1 MDQEHAAEAVAC
13 STAKISR
20 IESGTVSARVGD
32 VRMLL
37 DLYEV
42 EDVDER
48 RLLEKLARDSN
59 KRGWWMDFDA
69 GQPVREI
76 LGDFLS
82 LESDATYIRTWQP
95 VLIPGF
101 LQTPEYTRA
110 LTDAGPDVISEE
122 AADMVVKVRQ
132 ERRRVFEE
140 AGARFAAVIW
150 EPAITGPMPSPAV
163 HRAQLAHLNRMAKQ
177 PNMTIQ
183 VLPHTEWAAAR
194 VSPAFVGLSYG
205 QGGGSGEASAGCHG
219 VQEVQRLPG
228 RAAGVRRGRPHRRRR
243 PGRPRQQGPGCRAP
257 VLRPRPLGR
266 VHRRGEGRH
275 FRWLRVWSPRNE
287 LHLPAACCIGRVGRV
302 RHAERPGLA
311 AGATGGLS
319 SLDAAR
325 VPAGRLADRFRRLGT
340 FAARAAIPV
349 P

>member
-1 MDQEHAAEAVAC
+1 MRSRRLGAALKRLRLNAGLDQEHAADAVAC

-32 VRMLL
+32 VRVLL

-42 EDVDER
+42 EDVVER
-48 RLLEKLARDSN
+48 QLLEKLARDSN

-95 VLIPGF
+95 VLIPGL

-110 LTDAGPDVISEE
+110 LTDASPDVISEE

-140 AGARFAAVIW
+140 TGARFAAVIW

-163 HRAQLAHLNRMAKQ
+163 HRAQLAHLNKMAKQ

-194 VSPAFVGLSYG
+194 VSPAFVGLSYA
-205 QGGGSGEASAGCHG
+205 QETSPEVIVIDAVANCIILEERDVMANYVHAFDTLRSAALTRTESMAFIEK
-219 VQEVQRLPG
+219 V
-228 RAAGVRRGRPHRRRR
+228 ANSITAG
-243 PGRPRQQGPGCRAP
+243 
-257 VLRPRPLGR
+257 
-266 VHRRGEGRH
+266 
-275 FRWLRVWSPRNE
+275 NE
-287 LHLPAACCIGRVGRV
+287 EP
-302 RHAERPGLA
+302 
-311 AGATGGLS
+311 
-319 SLDAAR
+319 
-325 VPAGRLADRFRRLGT
+325 
-340 FAARAAIPV
+340 
-349 P
+349 

>member
-1 MDQEHAAEAVAC
+1 MPAGGKPTVRSRRLGAALKRLRLNACLDQEHAAQAVVC

-42 EDVDER
+42 EDIEER

-59 KRGWWMDFDA
+59 KRGWWMDFTA

-95 VLIPGF
+95 VLIPGL

-110 LTDAGPDVISEE
+110 LTDASPDVISEE
-122 AADMVVKVRQ
+122 VADMVVKVRQ

-140 AGARFAAVIW
+140 TGARFAAVIW

-163 HRAQLAHLNRMAKQ
+163 HRAQLAHLNKMAKQ

-183 VLPHTEWAAAR
+183 VLPHAEWAAAR
-194 VSPAFVGLSYG
+194 VSPAFVGLSYARET
-205 QGGGSGEASAGCHG
+205 SPEVIVLDTVANCVILEDRDIMPSYVHAFDTLRSASLTPRESEAFI
-219 VQEVQRLPG
+219 
-228 RAAGVRRGRPHRRRR
+228 RRTMDNV
-243 PGRPRQQGPGCRAP
+243 A
-257 VLRPRPLGR
+257 L
-266 VHRRGEGRH
+266 E
-275 FRWLRVWSPRNE
+275 NE
-287 LHLPAACCIGRVGRV
+287 EL
-302 RHAERPGLA
+302 
-311 AGATGGLS
+311 
-319 SLDAAR
+319 
-325 VPAGRLADRFRRLGT
+325 
-340 FAARAAIPV
+340 
-349 P
+349 

>member
-1 MDQEHAAEAVAC
+1 MPAGGKSTVRSRRLGAALKRLRLNACLDQEHAAEAVVC

-59 KRGWWMDFDA
+59 KRGWWMDFTA

-95 VLIPGF
+95 VLIPGL

-110 LTDAGPDVISEE
+110 LTDASPDVISEE

-140 AGARFAAVIW
+140 TGARFAAVIW
-150 EPAITGPMPSPAV
+150 EPAVTGPMPSPAV
-163 HRAQLAHLNRMAKQ
+163 HRAQLAHLNKMAKQ

-183 VLPHTEWAAAR
+183 VLPHAEWAAAR
-194 VSPAFVGLSYG
+194 VSPAFVGLSYARETSPEVIVLDTVANCVILED
-205 QGGGSGEASAGCHG
+205 QDVMASYVHAFDTLRSASLTPRESEAFIRQTMDSITAG
-219 VQEVQRLPG
+219 
-228 RAAGVRRGRPHRRRR
+228 
-243 PGRPRQQGPGCRAP
+243 
-257 VLRPRPLGR
+257 
-266 VHRRGEGRH
+266 
-275 FRWLRVWSPRNE
+275 NE
-287 LHLPAACCIGRVGRV
+287 EP
-302 RHAERPGLA
+302 
-311 AGATGGLS
+311 
-319 SLDAAR
+319 
-325 VPAGRLADRFRRLGT
+325 
-340 FAARAAIPV
+340 
-349 P
+349 

>member
-1 MDQEHAAEAVAC
+1 MPAGGKPTVRSRRLGAALKRLRLNMGLDQEHAAEAVVC

-42 EDVDER
+42 ENVDER

-59 KRGWWMDFDA
+59 KRGWWMDFTA

-82 LESDATYIRTWQP
+82 LESDATHIRTWQP
-95 VLIPGF
+95 VLIPGL

-110 LTDAGPDVISEE
+110 LTDASPDVITDE

-140 AGARFAAVIW
+140 TGARFAAVIW

-163 HRAQLAHLNRMAKQ
+163 HRAQLAHLNKMAKQ

-194 VSPAFVGLSYG
+194 VSPAFVGLSYA
-205 QGGGSGEASAGCHG
+205 QETSPEVIVLDTVANCIILEERDIMASYVHAFDTLRSAALTRTESMAFIEKIANSITAG
-219 VQEVQRLPG
+219 
-228 RAAGVRRGRPHRRRR
+228 
-243 PGRPRQQGPGCRAP
+243 
-257 VLRPRPLGR
+257 
-266 VHRRGEGRH
+266 
-275 FRWLRVWSPRNE
+275 NE
-287 LHLPAACCIGRVGRV
+287 EL
-302 RHAERPGLA
+302 
-311 AGATGGLS
+311 
-319 SLDAAR
+319 
-325 VPAGRLADRFRRLGT
+325 
-340 FAARAAIPV
+340 
-349 P
+349 

>member
-1 MDQEHAAEAVAC
+1 MGAALKRLRLNACLDQEHAAEAVVC

-42 EDVDER
+42 EDIDER

-59 KRGWWMDFDA
+59 KRGWWMDFTA

-95 VLIPGF
+95 VLIPGL

-110 LTDAGPDVISEE
+110 LTDASPDVISEE
-122 AADMVVKVRQ
+122 VADMVVKVRQ

-140 AGARFAAVIW
+140 TGARFAAVIW

-163 HRAQLAHLNRMAKQ
+163 HRAQLAHLNKMAKQ

-183 VLPHTEWAAAR
+183 VLPHAEWAAAR
-194 VSPAFVGLSYG
+194 VSPAFVGLSYARETSPEVIVLDTVANCVILEDRDIMPG
-205 QGGGSGEASAGCHG
+205 YVHAFDTLRSASLTPRESAAFIRQTMDSVTAG
-219 VQEVQRLPG
+219 
-228 RAAGVRRGRPHRRRR
+228 
-243 PGRPRQQGPGCRAP
+243 
-257 VLRPRPLGR
+257 
-266 VHRRGEGRH
+266 
-275 FRWLRVWSPRNE
+275 NE
-287 LHLPAACCIGRVGRV
+287 EP
-302 RHAERPGLA
+302 
-311 AGATGGLS
+311 
-319 SLDAAR
+319 
-325 VPAGRLADRFRRLGT
+325 
-340 FAARAAIPV
+340 
-349 P
+349 